1 MCELCWSCMARPTS
15 AQDITA
21 SDMAMHGRGCGH
33 TSAELCV
40 VASANV

>member
-1 MCELCWSCMARPTS
+1 MYGLHWSCMTRPAS
-15 AQDITA
+15 VQDVTA

-33 TSAELCV
+33 INVELHV